1 MSDPQQPAP
10 WVAPEAVPG
19 PGPGIEFG
27 GPGARLVGYI
37 VDILIVTAAVFALV
51 IVFGLLAA
59 VVPILGGLGLLIGVI
74 VVPLAYFPYFW
85 SKSGQTPGMKMMKIK
100 VVRDADGGPITMG
113 SAILRLIGYWVSSFV
128 FYLGFIWI
136 FIDKRQR
143 GWFDLIAGTVVIK
156 A

>member
-37 VDILIVTAAVFALV
+37 VDGLILAAAYFVGIIVS
-51 IVFGLLAA
+51 GLLAA
-59 VVPILGGLGLLIGVI
+59 VFAALGLLLLLVI
-74 VVPLAYFPYFW
+74 FVALFFYFPYFW
-85 SKSGQTPGMKMMKIK
+85 WKGGQTPGMKVMKIK
-100 VVRDADGGPITMG
+100 VVRDKDGGPITG
-113 SAILRLIGYWVSSFV
+113 GQAILRLIGYAISSFV